1 MGSRAARRRRRR
13 RARLTHVG
21 LLAVVSL
28 GISAAAVWY
37 GVGASPEQQS
47 SSILDRPKR
56 HRPVG
61 RVDLR
66 NVDLSGLPI
75 PRSSPCMHV
84 DDRDLVVAL
93 GSPPTRHDSYGPG
106 RRATLAPGVTDVSE
120 EYSCAF
126 EASAA
131 RARVWIFAAP
141 VDVGLAHR
149 VIKRAKAAK
158 GCTSPADAPA
168 YGEPSLTEVC
178 STDPADTTASL
189 RGLFGQTW
197 LSCQLSLPPPAGSAT
212 VLRRA
217 ERWCV
222 HVATTLGARD

>member
-1 MGSRAARRRRRR
+1 V
-13 RARLTHVG
+13 RLTHVG
-21 LLAVVSL
+21 LLAVVSVGL
-28 GISAAAVWY
+28 SAAAVWY
-37 GVGASPEQQS
+37 GVGATPEQQS
-47 SSILDRPKR
+47 SLILHRPKR
-56 HRPVG
+56 HRPVD

-75 PRSSPCMHV
+75 PRSSPCARV
-84 DDRDLVVAL
+84 DDRDLVLAL
-93 GSPPTRHDSYGPG
+93 GGPPTGRVSYGPG
-106 RRATLAPGVTDVSE
+106 RRATLAPGVTDVSQ

-126 EASAA
+126 EAPAA

-149 VIKRAKAAK
+149 VIKRARAVK
-158 GCTSPADAPA
+158 GCTSPADTPA

-178 STDPADTTASL
+178 STDPAGTTASL

-197 LSCQLSLPPPAGSAT
+197 LSCQLSLPPPAGSDT

-222 HVATTLGARD
+222 HVATTLARRN